1 MPKIVDFKAKWEMDS
16 FEFVNTVR
24 EFPGTSLDP
33 EFLRSLKKTAR
44 ACWDLFDLKGYAR
57 VDVRADS
64 NGNIFVIEINANP
77 CISPDGGFVAA
88 TRQAGYPFTEVLSRI
103 INDLN

>member
-1 MPKIVDFKAKWEMDS
+1 MS
-16 FEFVNTVR
+16 
-24 EFPGTSLDP
+24 SLMLLTGLAQKLP
-33 EFLRSLKKTAR
+33 VIQPIIILIWLNETAR
-44 ACWDLFDLKGYAR
+44 ACWILFDLKGYAR

-88 TRQAGYPFTEVLSRI
+88 TRQAGYPFTAVLDRI
-103 INDLN
+103 ISDLN